1 MSKSF
6 YSHFRFLKSDLKAW
20 YNHLKTVE
28 YCSYSKVDK
37 VFSFDAETNGL
48 WGEPF
53 SIGAVVTERGIPVAE
68 FIGTCPIQGEVNQWV
83 AENVVPQ
90 CGEITHPNLYSLLV
104 DFGKFYHKHR
114 EGAVFIAH
122 MGYIVEAYL
131 LRLMRQHNI
140 IGEWEAPYPLHDVA
154 SIIYGAE
161 IPYDDDR
168 KRLDPVSI
176 DTSLKYYKSS
186 PSEYYEKIYK
196 AYEKATAKI
205 AGKTHNPLW
214 DSYQAAEMFAYMTK
228 IV

>member
-1 MSKSF
+1 MSESF
-6 YSHFRFLKSDLKAW
+6 FSHLASLKFNAEARHRHEKNIENL
-20 YNHLKTVE
+20 
-28 YCSYSKVDK
+28 SYSKVDK

-90 CGEITHPNLYSLLV
+90 CGEITHPDLVSLLV
-104 DFGKFYHKHR
+104 DFGKFYHKYR

-131 LRLMRQHNI
+131 LRLMRQHNV
-140 IGEWEAPYPLHDVA
+140 IGEWEAPYPLHDLA
-154 SIIYGAE
+154 SIMYGTD
-161 IPYDDDR
+161 IRYDDDR
-168 KRLDPVSI
+168 KRFNPVSV
-176 DTSLKYYKSS
+176 DSSVLHYTSLSS
-186 PSEYYEKIYK
+186 EFYEKINRAYK
-196 AYEKATAKI
+196 KATARI

-214 DSYQAAEMFAYMTK
+214 DSYQAAQLFAFMTMP
-228 IV
+228 